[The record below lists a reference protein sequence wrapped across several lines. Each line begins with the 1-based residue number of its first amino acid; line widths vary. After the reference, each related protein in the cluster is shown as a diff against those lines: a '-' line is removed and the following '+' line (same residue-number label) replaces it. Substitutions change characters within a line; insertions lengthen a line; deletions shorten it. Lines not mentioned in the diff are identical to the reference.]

1 MFKAKAQGI
10 MIVLSMAVAVVA
22 IPAAYIYHWIF

>member
-10 MIVLSMAVAVVA
+10 MIVLSAAVAVAA